1 LYLSHFPWPSS
12 GFFILLFD
20 FFLFAFWRVLSSI
33 CGLRPGRQSKVMVAM
48 KAWFI
53 KPPSPLPAGGIESII
68 QIERRRGTDRDASS
82 GLEIVGRS
90 SYTYNRR
97 RTLSLGSWS
106 CGCSLIIAALYQ
118 KLSTADATQPH
129 SRWQIPSS
137 DQEEPSHNAPNS
149 RILIQIYILGS
160 GRRGV
165 ARIES

>member
-1 LYLSHFPWPSS
+1 
-12 GFFILLFD
+12 
-20 FFLFAFWRVLSSI
+20 VLSSI

-118 KLSTADATQPH
+118 KLSTADATQPL

-137 DQEEPSHNAPNS
+137 GQEEPSHNAPNS